1 MMKIEELNLSVRA
14 YNVLKRAGINT
25 VEQICEYSA
34 WELSRLRNMGA
45 KTLEE
50 IRDKVL
56 AAGFN
61 AFGLIAPPPSNGDK
75 LRRSSDEELAE
86 FIFNLIGNINAYD
99 GACIL
104 PNGHAVTTVDGI
116 LNWLKSPSAK
126 AEPHDTG
133 LPY

>member
-1 MMKIEELNLSVRA
+1 MKIEELDLSPRA
-14 YNVLKRAGINT
+14 YNVLKRANINT
-25 VEQICEYSA
+25 VEEICEYSA
-34 WELSRLRNMGA
+34 WELSRLRNMGS

-61 AFGLIAPPPSNGDK
+61 AFGMIAPPPSNGDK
-75 LRRSSDEELAE
+75 LRRSSDEELAA
-86 FIFNLIGNINAYD
+86 FIFDLIGNINAYD

-104 PNGHAVTTVDGI
+104 PNGHAVTTEDGI
-116 LNWLKSPSAK
+116 LKWLKLPLS
-126 AEPHDTG
+126 EPGQTDNG